1 MDLQKN
7 LQVTA
12 PHITTNSVFQ
22 YYMQLVSDY
31 KYLCVQKI
39 TLLISVVFLMS
50 EIPQLFTA
58 QIHAMH
64 SVGYAEKI
72 VIVAFLQGLL
82 YHFWSFK
89 LLGKTIQ
96 QYCCHQDDRKER
108 CQAVH

>member
-1 MDLQKN
+1 MNHMDLQKN

-22 YYMQLVSDY
+22 YYMQLVGDY

-72 VIVAFLQGLL
+72 VIVAFSRACYIISGHL
-82 YHFWSFK
+82 S
-89 LLGKTIQ
+89 
-96 QYCCHQDDRKER
+96 C
-108 CQAVH
+108 